1 MNIQE
6 QIDEILGYFKEDC
19 SYVAITG
26 TIFLNDIDTKI
37 FKREEVE
44 EQSFNHIYG
53 VVYSTS
59 NMEDY
64 YNGTTYVPIG
74 NDVYLQCE
82 WSS

>member
-1 MNIQE
+1 MKIQE

-26 TIFLNDIDTKI
+26 TILKKDIDIKLFKI
-37 FKREEVE
+37 EEVE
-44 EQSFNHIYG
+44 EQSFDHTYG
-53 VVYSTS
+53 VVYATN

-64 YNGTTYVPIG
+64 YNGTTYVPVG
-74 NDVYLQCE
+74 TDVYLQCE